1 MKKAAWRLTSIGDLR
16 GLASNF
22 NQWWNMIVANLK
34 MEELAVAAMMLNQLI
49 WQGKSLSE
57 MVVVCQALCLLAQWQ
72 SAKLGINGARNLG
85 ENEGLSTNHVAH
97 KLAQTADSSSNSKRW
112 EYVLLSFVL
121 DLLAV
126 DFGIQ

>member
-85 ENEGLSTNHVAH
+85 ENEGAPAGGSVSQAAWPVFNLTRQ
-97 KLAQTADSSSNSKRW
+97 KTCPLMF
-112 EYVLLSFVL
+112 L
-121 DLLAV
+121 
-126 DFGIQ
+126 